1 MEEKMGQDIARRILK
16 EVRDLPPFSAIANR
30 ALKLTNDPRSS
41 AIDISRIISYDQAFT
56 ARVLRMA
63 NSAYYGFARKITT
76 VSEAIVILGYE
87 TLKSVVLA
95 LTLQKFYDQ
104 EVRGYGLEKGELW
117 KHSVGCALAA
127 RLIATRVKYTS
138 VEEAFVAGLLHDVGK
153 VILNQF
159 VRDEIYKIIEIA
171 ASEGLSFAEAEKKV
185 LGFDHQDIGSRVA
198 EKWNFND
205 KIVEAIRYHHRP
217 DRAKKDPELTA
228 IVHVADFIC
237 LSLGLG
243 VGSDGMLYPLKKEA
257 LETLKLDEPE
267 IDNIIFSAYNITE
280 EIDKILA

>member
-1 MEEKMGQDIARRILK
+1 MGQDIAQRILK

-41 AIDISRIISYDQAFT
+41 AVDISRVISYDPAFT

-63 NSAYYGFARKITT
+63 NSAYYGFARKVTT

-95 LTLQKFYDQ
+95 LTLQNFYDR
-104 EVRGYGLEKGELW
+104 EIKGYGLEKGELW

-127 RLIATRVKYTS
+127 RLIANQVKYPNI
-138 VEEAFVAGLLHDVGK
+138 EEAFIAGLLHDVGK
-153 VILNQF
+153 VLLNLF
-159 VRDEIYKIIEIA
+159 VKEELYQIIEMA
-171 ASEGLSFAEAEKKV
+171 GSQGLSFAEAEKRI
-185 LGFDHQDIGSRVA
+185 LGFDHQEIGAKVA
-198 EKWNFND
+198 NKWNFND
-205 KIVEAIRYHHRP
+205 KIVEAIQYHHRP
-217 DRAKKDPELTA
+217 DRAKKDPDLTA

-257 LETLKLDEPE
+257 LNQLKLDEPE

-280 EIDKILA
+280 EIEKILA

>member
-1 MEEKMGQDIARRILK
+1 MGRDIEQRILK
-16 EVRDLPPFSAIANR
+16 EIKDLPPFSAIANR
-30 ALKLTNDPRSS
+30 ALKLTKDPRSS
-41 AIDISRIISYDQAFT
+41 AIDISRVISYDPAFT

-63 NSAYYGFARKITT
+63 NSAYYGFARKVTT

-95 LTLQKFYDQ
+95 LTLQNFYDK
-104 EVRGYGLEKGELW
+104 EVRGYGLERGDLW
-117 KHSVGCALAA
+117 KHSVGCALAS
-127 RLIATRVKYTS
+127 RLIAGQVKYPS

-159 VRDEIYKIIEIA
+159 VGEEISKIIELSG
-171 ASEGLSFAEAEKKV
+171 SEGLSFAEAEKRV
-185 LGFDHQDIGSRVA
+185 LGFDHQDIGSKVA
-198 EKWNFND
+198 EKWNFNE
-205 KIVEAIRYHHRP
+205 KVVEAIRSHHKP

-243 VGSDGMLYPLKKEA
+243 IGSDGMLYPLKKEA
-257 LETLKLDEPE
+257 LDLLKLDELE
-267 IDNIIFSAYNITE
+267 IDNLIFSAYNITE
-280 EIDKILA
+280 EIEKILA

>member
-1 MEEKMGQDIARRILK
+1 MGQEVMQRILK
-16 EVRDLPPFSAIANR
+16 EVKDLPPFSAIANR

-41 AIDISRIISYDQAFT
+41 AIDISRVISYDPAFT

-63 NSAYYGFARKITT
+63 NSAYYGFTRKVTT

-95 LTLQKFYDQ
+95 LTLQKFYDR
-104 EVRGYGLEKGELW
+104 EVAGYGLEKGELW
-117 KHSVGCALAA
+117 KHSVGCALASH
-127 RLIATRVKYTS
+127 LIASQVKYPS
-138 VEEAFVAGLLHDVGK
+138 IEEAFVAGLLHDVGK

-159 VRDEIYKIIEIA
+159 VKEEIRKIIEL
-171 ASEGLSFAEAEKKV
+171 SGTQGLSFAEAEKKV
-185 LGFDHQDIGSRVA
+185 LGFDHQDIGSKVA
-198 EKWNFND
+198 DKWNFND
-205 KIVEAIRYHHRP
+205 KIVEAIRCHHKP

-257 LETLKLDEPE
+257 LDLLKLDEPE
-267 IDNIIFSAYNITE
+267 IDNLIFSAYNITE
-280 EIDKILA
+280 EIEKILA

>member
-1 MEEKMGQDIARRILK
+1 MGQEVMQRILK
-16 EVRDLPPFSAIANR
+16 EVKDLPPFSAIANR

-41 AIDISRIISYDQAFT
+41 AIDISRVISYDPAFT

-63 NSAYYGFARKITT
+63 NSAYYGFTRKVTT

-95 LTLQKFYDQ
+95 LTLQKFYDR
-104 EVRGYGLEKGELW
+104 EVAGYGLEKGELW
-117 KHSVGCALAA
+117 KHSVGCALAS
-127 RLIATRVKYTS
+127 RLIASQVKYPS
-138 VEEAFVAGLLHDVGK
+138 IEEAFVAGLLHDVGK

-159 VRDEIYKIIEIA
+159 VKEEIRKIIEL
-171 ASEGLSFAEAEKKV
+171 SGTQGLSFAEAEKKV
-185 LGFDHQDIGSRVA
+185 LGFDHQDIGSKVA
-198 EKWNFND
+198 DKWNFND
-205 KIVEAIRYHHRP
+205 KIVEAIRCHHKP

-257 LETLKLDEPE
+257 LDLLKLDEPE
-267 IDNIIFSAYNITE
+267 IDNLIFSAYNITE
-280 EIDKILA
+280 EIEKILA

>member
-1 MEEKMGQDIARRILK
+1 MGPDVQQQILK
-16 EVRDLPPFSAIANR
+16 EVKDLPPFSAIANR

-41 AIDISRIISYDQAFT
+41 AVDISRVISYDPAFT

-63 NSAYYGFARKITT
+63 NSAYYGFTRKITT

-95 LTLQKFYDQ
+95 LTLQKFYDR
-104 EVRGYGLEKGELW
+104 EVKGYGLEKGDLW

-127 RLIATRVKYTS
+127 RLIATQVKYPA
-138 VEEAFVAGLLHDVGK
+138 VEQAFVAGLLHDVGK

-159 VRDEIYKIIEIA
+159 VREEIDQIIA
-171 ASEGLSFAEAEKKV
+171 LSGAQGLSFAEAERQI
-185 LGFDHQDIGSRVA
+185 LGFDHQDIGAKVS
-198 EKWNFND
+198 EKWNFNE
-205 KIVEAIRYHHRP
+205 KIVEAIRCHHKP
-217 DRAKKDPELTA
+217 DRARKDVELTS
-228 IVHVADFIC
+228 IVHVADFVC

-243 VGSDGMLYPLKKEA
+243 VGSDGMLYPLKSEA
-257 LETLKLDEPE
+257 LDTLGLEEPE
-267 IDNIIFSAYNITE
+267 IDNLIFSAYNISE

>member
-1 MEEKMGQDIARRILK
+1 MGQDSAQRILK
-16 EVRDLPPFSAIANR
+16 EVKDLPPFSAIANR

-41 AIDISRIISYDQAFT
+41 AIDISRVISYDPAFT

-63 NSAYYGFARKITT
+63 NSAYYGFSRKVTT

-95 LTLQKFYDQ
+95 LTLQKFYDR
-104 EVRGYGLEKGELW
+104 EVHGYGLEKGDLW
-117 KHSVGCALAA
+117 KHSVGCALAS
-127 RLIATRVKYTS
+127 RLIATQVKYIS
-138 VEEAFVAGLLHDVGK
+138 IEEAFVAGLLHDVGK

-159 VRDEIYKIIEIA
+159 VREEIDKIIEL
-171 ASEGLSFAEAEKKV
+171 SGSQGLSFAEAEKQV
-185 LGFDHQDIGSRVA
+185 LGFDHQDIGSKVA

-205 KIVEAIRYHHRP
+205 KIVEAIRCHHRP
-217 DRAKKDPELTA
+217 DRARKDMDLTA
-228 IVHVADFIC
+228 IIHVADFIC

-257 LETLKLDEPE
+257 LDRLKLDEPE
-267 IDNIIFSAYNITE
+267 IDNLIFAAYNITE
-280 EIDKILA
+280 EIEKILA

>member
-1 MEEKMGQDIARRILK
+1 MGQDVQSKILR

-30 ALKLTNDPRSS
+30 ALKLTNDPKSS
-41 AIDISRIISYDQAFT
+41 AVDISRVISYDAAFT

-63 NSAYYGFARKITT
+63 NSAYYGFTRKITT

-104 EVRGYGLEKGELW
+104 EVKGYGLEKGDLW

-127 RLIATRVKYTS
+127 RLIANQVRYPQ
-138 VEEAFVAGLLHDVGK
+138 VEQAFVAGLLHDVGK
-153 VILNQF
+153 IILNQY
-159 VRDEIYKIIEIA
+159 VRKEIDNIVELA
-171 ASEGLSFAEAEKKV
+171 AQQGLSFAEAERRI
-185 LGFDHQDIGSRVA
+185 LGFDHQDIGSKVA
-198 EKWNFND
+198 EKWNFD
-205 KIVEAIRYHHRP
+205 EKIVEAIYQHHRP

-257 LETLKLDEPE
+257 LDVLNLEEPE
-267 IDNIIFSAYNITE
+267 IDNLIFSAYNISE
-280 EIDKILA
+280 EIEKILA